1 MSALGLRRLRSPASV
16 SISRLRTLPRR
27 STWRSYAS
35 VSSVP
40 GLEKPGDKLHG
51 FRLEQV
57 ERFPVFDMTGYRLQ
71 HEKTGAE
78 YVHLEKADDAN
89 NIFAISFKT
98 NPPDASGVP
107 HILEHTALCGSKK

>member
-1 MSALGLRRLRSPASV
+1 MFAPRLRRLGSPTHLSRSRLRSLPRPAWRSFASV
-16 SISRLRTLPRR
+16 ST
-27 STWRSYAS
+27 
-35 VSSVP
+35 VQ
-40 GLEKPGDKLHG
+40 GLDKPGDKLHG

-57 ERFPVFDMTGYRLQ
+57 QRFPVFDMTGYRLQ

-78 YVHLEKADDAN
+78 YVHLEKADDSN